1 MGIVQPSNVLLSLT
15 ITFALSFILIP
26 ENQTFGVEFTN
37 YISEEHGIQFQYPT
51 GWKINEKTSDL
62 DSFPDIEISSDSTSQ
77 EKIYLFHKDPIL
89 DYFETSN
96 IEEATYFSLKAYKTG
111 MMDNYVNV
119 SEPPSSLNID
129 GHKAVTFAIT
139 IQNKYE
145 KSVPMIGL
153 QDWTVF
159 VENHGYVLGFKGF
172 SDKFDSIENIDIR
185 NHFISSIRFI

>member
-1 MGIVQPSNVLLSLT
+1 MRIVQTSIVLLSL
-15 ITFALSFILIP
+15 IISFALSFILIP
-26 ENQTFGVEFTN
+26 ENQIFGAEFTN
-37 YISEEHGIQFQYPT
+37 YTSKEHGIQFQYPID
-51 GWKINEKTSDL
+51 WKINEKTSEL
-62 DSFPDIEISSDSTSQ
+62 DSVPDIEISSDSTSQ

-89 DYFETSN
+89 DYFGTSN
-96 IEEATYFSLKAYKTG
+96 IGEATYFSLKAYKTG
-111 MMDNYVNV
+111 MIDNYVNV
-119 SEPPSSLNID
+119 SEPPSSLSID

>member
-37 YISEEHGIQFQYPT
+37 YISEEHGNQFQYPT

-111 MMDNYVNV
+111 MMDDYVNV

-172 SDKFDSIENIDIR
+172 SDKFDSSENINIR

>member
-111 MMDNYVNV
+111 MMDDYVNV

-172 SDKFDSIENIDIR
+172 SDEFDSIENINIR
-185 NHFISSIRFI
+185 NHFISSIKFI

>member
-1 MGIVQPSNVLLSLT
+1 
-15 ITFALSFILIP
+15 
-26 ENQTFGVEFTN
+26 
-37 YISEEHGIQFQYPT
+37 
-51 GWKINEKTSDL
+51 
-62 DSFPDIEISSDSTSQ
+62 
-77 EKIYLFHKDPIL
+77 
-89 DYFETSN
+89 
-96 IEEATYFSLKAYKTG
+96 
-111 MMDNYVNV
+111 VNV